1 MNIKEKESSSLAD
14 RLEKCYSG
22 AVYDVLRA
30 MGYPNQTLSKTI
42 RPLDISSKLS
52 GQIYTV
58 SGRYDESLEPH
69 HTLLQ
74 WTGLLSKA
82 PENSVVICQPND
94 HTLAHM
100 GELSAETMQLRKIR
114 GYIVDG
120 GCRDSE
126 FISKIGFKVFC
137 KYYTPIDV
145 VGRWAP
151 ESFEKPIKIDGVII
165 NSGDYVLADRD
176 GVIII
181 PKELAKEVIEKTE
194 EVLQTEYLVR
204 TAILNGVDPQEARVG
219 EEVRAVVQRDRLER
233 ECAVVAAE
241 PLQREHVL
249 DLRLALQADEHVVAE
264 HQVLTNLDNIATKAI
279 VLGAHARAAQHS

>member
-1 MNIKEKESSSLAD
+1 MGKQIALAD
-14 RLEKCYSG
+14 RLENCYSG

-30 MGYPNQTLSKTI
+30 MGYPDQTLSTEI

-58 SGRYDESLEPH
+58 SGRYDNTLEAH
-69 HTLLQ
+69 DTLLQ

-82 PENSVVICQPND
+82 PKDSVVICQPND

-100 GELSAETMQLRKIR
+100 GELSAETMKFKGIR

-120 GCRDSE
+120 GCRDSD

-145 VGRWAP
+145 VGRWTAQC
-151 ESFEKPIKIDGVII
+151 FEEPIQIDGVMI

-176 GVIII
+176 GIVII
-181 PKELAKEVIEKTE
+181 PQAVAEEVVLRTE
-194 EVLQTEYLVR
+194 EVLRTENLVR
-204 TAILNGVDPQEARVG
+204 TAILSGADPQEAYLKYG
-219 EEVRAVVQRDRLER
+219 
-233 ECAVVAAE
+233 
-241 PLQREHVL
+241 
-249 DLRLALQADEHVVAE
+249 
-264 HQVLTNLDNIATKAI
+264 KF
-279 VLGAHARAAQHS
+279 

>member
-1 MNIKEKESSSLAD
+1 MENQLKETLAD

-30 MGYPNQTLSKTI
+30 MGFPNQTLSKEI
-42 RPLDISSKLS
+42 RPLEITSKLA
-52 GQIYTV
+52 GKIYTV
-58 SGRYDESLEPH
+58 SGKYDDTLEAH
-69 HTLLQ
+69 DTLLQ

-82 PENSVVICQPND
+82 PQDSVVICQPND

-151 ESFEKPIKIDGVII
+151 ESFEKPIEIDGVKI

-176 GVIII
+176 GTVVI
-181 PKELAKEVIEKTE
+181 PSELAEEVITKTE
-194 EVLQTEYLVR
+194 EVLKTENLVR
-204 TAILNGVDPQEARVG
+204 TAILAGVDPQEAYLKYG
-219 EEVRAVVQRDRLER
+219 
-233 ECAVVAAE
+233 
-241 PLQREHVL
+241 
-249 DLRLALQADEHVVAE
+249 
-264 HQVLTNLDNIATKAI
+264 KF
-279 VLGAHARAAQHS
+279 